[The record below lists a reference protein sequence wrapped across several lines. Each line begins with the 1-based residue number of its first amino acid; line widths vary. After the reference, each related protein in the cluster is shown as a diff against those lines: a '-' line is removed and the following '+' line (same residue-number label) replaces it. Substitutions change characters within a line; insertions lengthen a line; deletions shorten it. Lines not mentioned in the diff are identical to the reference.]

1 MCMPLSCTV
10 STLVRKKILCSH
22 NSLCRHKSKHRNRD
36 QLSLREW
43 DKKMT
48 IGNPWGS
55 FPSWGDNLDSLGIT
69 LGRDCYCLTHFPN
82 PSALGKEFIFRI
94 IIGKC
99 LNTYFQVAFHWP
111 LTLVHMELALS
122 WLKDMPFRRG
132 GWTLW
137 VRLKEGG
144 KYGHFCAY
152 LRLYSLETALEEF
165 MLALNV
171 AFLCL
176 FCFLALADVHQHQ
189 RKNLSRTWCRGSYL
203 NPDT

>member
-1 MCMPLSCTV
+1 MGQEDDHWKPLRILSFLGWQSWLPRDNIRGIVTV
-10 STLVRKKILCSH
+10 WPT
-22 NSLCRHKSKHRNRD
+22 SLT
-36 QLSLREW
+36 QVL
-43 DKKMT
+43 
-48 IGNPWGS
+48 
-55 FPSWGDNLDSLGIT
+55 
-69 LGRDCYCLTHFPN
+69 
-82 PSALGKEFIFRI
+82 LGKEFIFRI

-152 LRLYSLETALEEF
+152 LRFYSLGTALEEF